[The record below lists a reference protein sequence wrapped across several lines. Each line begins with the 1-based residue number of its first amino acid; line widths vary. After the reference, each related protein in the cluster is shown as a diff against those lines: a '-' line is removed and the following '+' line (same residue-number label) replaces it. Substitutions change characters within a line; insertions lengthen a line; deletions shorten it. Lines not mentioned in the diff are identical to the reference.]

1 MSGARLTILMTV
13 DAVGG
18 VWRYAMDLAAGLRG
32 QVDVVFA
39 GFGPEPSGAQRREA
53 EALGPLDWCEAP
65 LDWLVGGESELAAVP
80 KMIAGVAR
88 RHRVDL
94 IHLNLPSQAAGL
106 SVPVPVLAVS
116 HSCVVTW
123 FAAVRDGV
131 LPAGWLWQRRLN
143 RQGLAAADVVVTP
156 TRAQADLMARS
167 YGPLPEVRV
176 VANASRVAAPARR
189 MARPMVLSAGRWW
202 DEGKNAAVLDAAA
215 PLIDWPVVMAG
226 AAASPKGQAVA
237 IRAAEARGEISHA
250 EVLELM
256 GEASIFVSPSRYE
269 PFGLAVLEAA
279 RGGLPLVLSDIPTFR
294 ELWDGAAVFFPPEDP
309 MALAEAVN
317 RLIRDPARRRTLGQ
331 AAQAR
336 AASYTPERQA
346 RAMAAIYAEL
356 CPIPETLRAAR

>member
-1 MSGARLTILMTV
+1 MSRQRLTILMTV

-18 VWRYAMDLAAGLRG
+18 VWRYAMDLASGLRG

-39 GFGPEPSGAQRREA
+39 GFGPAPSDAQRREA
-53 EALGPLDWCEAP
+53 EALGPLEWCEAP
-65 LDWLVGGESELAAVP
+65 LDWLVSGESELAVVP
-80 KMIAGVAR
+80 NMIAGVAR

-123 FAAVRDGV
+123 FAAVRQGV

-143 RQGLAAADVVVTP
+143 RQGLAAADAVVTP
-156 TRAQADLMARS
+156 TQAQADLMAS
-167 YGPLPEVRV
+167 AYGPLPEVRV
-176 VANASRVAAPARR
+176 VPNTSRFAPPARR
-189 MARPMVLSAGRWW
+189 IARAMVVSAGRWW

-226 AAASPKGQAVA
+226 AAASPNGQAVE
-237 IRAAEARGEISHA
+237 IRYAEARGELSHA
-250 EVLELM
+250 DLLDLM
-256 GEASIFVSPSRYE
+256 CEASIFVSPSRYE

-294 ELWDGAAVFFPPEDP
+294 ELWEGAADFFTPDDP

-317 RLIRDPARRRTLGQ
+317 RLVRDPARRRTLGQ
-331 AAQAR
+331 AAQRR
-336 AASYTPERQA
+336 AADYTPERQA
-346 RAMAAIYAEL
+346 RSMAAIYAEL